1 MPVDSRMVP
10 IPQPLFPGIMVFQ
23 RMVESR
29 GNVRAEHAEEVEP
42 DAEYSPEVSTLI
54 AFYEKY
60 RADNNSHQD
69 ACGVREGIYSLL
81 GFCVEKSVLFLFPG
95 DAHFFG

>member
-1 MPVDSRMVP
+1 MPIDGRMVP
-10 IPQPLFPGIMVFQ
+10 FPQSLLPGIMVFQ
-23 RMVESR
+23 RMIESR

-69 ACGVREGIYSLL
+69 ACGVREGIYSFF
-81 GFCVEKSVLFLFPG
+81 GFCVEKSVLFLFSG
-95 DAHFFG
+95 DAHL